1 MNLIRRATKLALVL
15 SPVVATPMFAQGPQK
30 IAYVDSKVILSRAP
44 GRQAAED
51 QFNKEMEASRG
62 QVQKMGDSLQTI
74 IADYQKAQATLAANV
89 REQREAAIRKKQEDY
104 QTRAG
109 ALDQQ
114 MQQRQMELVK
124 PIMDQIRKVL
134 DEIRQEDGYAF
145 ILDAGS
151 DAGVIVA
158 ADRNL
163 DITEKVITR
172 LKPVPITAAAPGA
185 RQERQRRQDA
195 CGTSSRSGGCDA
207 TEAVDA
213 VTESKQGGKPQAVR
227 VCRTLT
233 ASDIAE
239 IVGGTVAGNGDAE
252 VRAMAPLD
260 RATEADLSFLAN
272 ATLCADVRADAG
284 QRGPD
289 RSGVRGA
296 RDDGR
301 CAYRRGSAAR
311 RDARGARRICTA
323 SQSGS
328 RAFTRPRASAG
339 AYR

>member
-15 SPVVATPMFAQGPQK
+15 SPAIAAPVIAQGPQK

-62 QVQKMGDSLQTI
+62 QVQKMGDSLQTM
-74 IADYQKAQATLAANV
+74 IADYQKAQATLAANI

-172 LKPVPITAAAPGA
+172 LKPVTASAPG
-185 RQERQRRQDA
+185 
-195 CGTSSRSGGCDA
+195 T
-207 TEAVDA
+207 
-213 VTESKQGGKPQAVR
+213 GKPDSAK
-227 VCRTLT
+227 
-233 ASDIAE
+233 AP
-239 IVGGTVAGNGDAE
+239 AGP
-252 VRAMAPLD
+252 RPAP
-260 RATEADLSFLAN
+260 
-272 ATLCADVRADAG
+272 AG
-284 QRGPD
+284 
-289 RSGVRGA
+289 V
-296 RDDGR
+296 
-301 CAYRRGSAAR
+301 
-311 RDARGARRICTA
+311 
-323 SQSGS
+323 
-328 RAFTRPRASAG
+328 TRPKP
-339 AYR
+339 

>member
-15 SPVVATPMFAQGPQK
+15 SPAVATSMFAQGPQK

-62 QVQKMGDSLQTI
+62 QVQKMGDSLQTM

-104 QTRAG
+104 QSRAG

-172 LKPVPITAAAPGA
+172 LKPVPVTATAPGA
-185 RQERQRRQDA
+185 PKND
-195 CGTSSRSGGCDA
+195 SGA
-207 TEAVDA
+207 KA
-213 VTESKQGGKPQAVR
+213 P
-227 VCRTLT
+227 
-233 ASDIAE
+233 
-239 IVGGTVAGNGDAE
+239 AGP
-252 VRAMAPLD
+252 RPAP
-260 RATEADLSFLAN
+260 
-272 ATLCADVRADAG
+272 AG
-284 QRGPD
+284 
-289 RSGVRGA
+289 V
-296 RDDGR
+296 
-301 CAYRRGSAAR
+301 
-311 RDARGARRICTA
+311 
-323 SQSGS
+323 
-328 RAFTRPRASAG
+328 TRPKP
-339 AYR
+339 

>member
-15 SPVVATPMFAQGPQK
+15 SPVIAAPAFSQGPQK
-30 IAYVDSKVILSRAP
+30 IGYVDSKVILSRAP

-51 QFNKEMEASRG
+51 QFNKEMETSRS
-62 QVQKMGDSLQTI
+62 QVQKMGDSLQTM

-89 REQREAAIRKKQEDY
+89 REQRESAIRKKQEDY
-104 QTRAG
+104 QARAG

-151 DAGVIVA
+151 EAGVIVA

-185 RQERQRRQDA
+185 PKND
-195 CGTSSRSGGCDA
+195 
-207 TEAVDA
+207 
-213 VTESKQGGKPQAVR
+213 
-227 VCRTLT
+227 
-233 ASDIAE
+233 
-239 IVGGTVAGNGDAE
+239 
-252 VRAMAPLD
+252 
-260 RATEADLSFLAN
+260 
-272 ATLCADVRADAG
+272 
-284 QRGPD
+284 
-289 RSGVRGA
+289 
-296 RDDGR
+296 
-301 CAYRRGSAAR
+301 SAAKAPAGPR
-311 RDARGARRICTA
+311 PAPAGA
-323 SQSGS
+323 
-328 RAFTRPRASAG
+328 TRPKP
-339 AYR
+339 